1 VATPHEV
8 AALLKFMKEFYGE
21 RMDSKPDAPRWVFD
35 PSKAVAA
42 FWAKLLADVPSEALL
57 PAFEQYVS
65 TGQKY
70 PPNAGELRQIVLG
83 VTRLDC
89 PSVGEAWD
97 EVMRAI
103 RSVGSWGT
111 PTWSHPAIERAVA
124 NMGGWRVL
132 CAMETD
138 DTATH
143 RAQFRDIYN
152 SIVSRAEHEQAM
164 TPSLRE
170 VRDRL
175 AAPRRAGEI
184 LAGLLMDKE
193 TA

>member
-1 VATPHEV
+1 MAEPHEV
-8 AALLKFMKEFYGE
+8 AALLKFMKEFYGL
-21 RMDSKPDAPRWVFD
+21 RMDSKPDNPQWIFS

-42 FWAKLLADVPSEALL
+42 FWAQILVDVPGEALM
-57 PAFEQYVS
+57 PAFTQYVAS
-65 TGQKY
+65 GEKY
-70 PPNAGELRQIVLG
+70 PPNPGQLRQIVLG
-83 VTRLDC
+83 VMRLDC

-97 EVMRAI
+97 EVIRAL

-124 NMGGWRVL
+124 HMGGWRIL

-138 DTATH
+138 QTSTY
-143 RAQFRDIYN
+143 RAQFRDTYN
-152 SIVSRAEHEQAM
+152 GIVGRAEYEQAL
-164 TPSLRE
+164 TPALRE
-170 VRDRL
+170 ARNRL

-184 LAGLLMDKE
+184 LAGLLADKE

>member
-1 VATPHEV
+1 MAEPHEV
-8 AALLKFMKEFYGE
+8 RALLKFMKEFYGE
-21 RMDSKPDAPRWVFD
+21 RMDSKPDAPRWIFD

-42 FWAKLLADVPSEALL
+42 FWFDLLIDVPGEALM
-57 PAFEQYVS
+57 PAFRQYVAS
-65 TGQKY
+65 GEKY
-70 PPNAGELRQIVLG
+70 PPNPGQLRQLVLG
-83 VTRLDC
+83 VTRLEC

-97 EVMRAI
+97 EVMTAI
-103 RSVGSWGT
+103 RRVGSWGT

-138 DTATH
+138 DTATN

-152 SIVSRAEHEQAM
+152 NIISRAEQEQAL
-164 TPSLRE
+164 TPSMRE

-175 AAPRRAGEI
+175 AAPRRAGAI
-184 LAGLLMDKE
+184 LAGLLTEKE